1 MSKVDTDLLKVLLH
15 PLLLAEVEAVQQ
27 ADTEV
32 EDPED
37 EHLGDVDQLYQLV
50 YNIQESIGAKL
61 RDKDGADQ
69 AQIPQFNFGFEPSTC
84 LMINNMWT
92 LERFLEETKD
102 QDLDKFDRKMA
113 T

>member
-1 MSKVDTDLLKVLLH
+1 MIEHPSAEESAGGSSRLLNIEIKNHGALN
-15 PLLLAEVEAVQQ
+15 Q
-27 ADTEV
+27 
-32 EDPED
+32 EDG
-37 EHLGDVDQLYQLV
+37 HLGDVDQLYQLV

-102 QDLDKFDRKMA
+102 QDLDSFDPKVA